1 MLGLI
6 DSAALAP
13 LALAAAV
20 VPGHSIGVRLGLA
33 LVAVV
38 GLAAA
43 ALVLVLP
50 RIATSRRVVRFRIGR
65 WLRPRTTSLRAA
77 SLAWALVS
85 AGWLTR
91 AVGLLL
97 LLGAFGVGYS
107 LTLAILFLCATSAA
121 AALPIGPG
129 GTATQV
135 SAGAA
140 VLIASGAGVSEAL
153 GVAVAVHAIGML
165 VGASILVSAA
175 AWRTGLRLHLRD
187 RTVPMAIG

>member
-1 MLGLI
+1 M
-6 DSAALAP
+6 
-13 LALAAAV
+13 
-20 VPGHSIGVRLGLA
+20 
-33 LVAVV
+33 
-38 GLAAA
+38 
-43 ALVLVLP
+43 
-50 RIATSRRVVRFRIGR
+50 ATSRRVLRFRVGR
-65 WLRPRTTSLRAA
+65 WLRPRTTSLQAA

-97 LLGAFGVGYS
+97 LLGALGVGYS

-140 VLIASGAGVSEAL
+140 VLIASGAGVSEAV
-153 GVAVAVHAIGML
+153 GVAVAVHAIGIL
-165 VGASILVSAA
+165 VGGAILVSAA
-175 AWRTGLRLHLRD
+175 AWRTGMRLRLRN
-187 RTVPMAIG
+187 RIVPLATG